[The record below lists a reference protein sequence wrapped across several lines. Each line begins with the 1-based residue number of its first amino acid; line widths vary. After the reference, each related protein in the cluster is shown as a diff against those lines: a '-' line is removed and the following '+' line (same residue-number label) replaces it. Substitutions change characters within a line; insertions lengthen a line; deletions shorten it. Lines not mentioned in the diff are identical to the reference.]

1 MQQEYEMK
9 SSATPLLNNLQS
21 FLLLCCITFI
31 DLRCCVWNISSTIGC
46 ATGTNQPLWSGYT
59 IGPRGMSSANI
70 TAASILFP
78 PTEMYA
84 QARLFTCLGGIIPP
98 LRRERCRTCSQKRC
112 FSRATENET
121 SIHLWNC
128 CFLMR

>member
-84 QARLFTCLGGIIPP
+84 QPRLFTCSVGLYLLCGGRDVELALRKDVSVVRQKTKPP
-98 LRRERCRTCSQKRC
+98 FTCGIAAS
-112 FSRATENET
+112 
-121 SIHLWNC
+121 
-128 CFLMR
+128 